1 MEELIMTNKSIW
13 NNSTMISKNKLDLS
27 EIIVDSSEQALQIID
42 SIFNENIPEIKDIIV
57 LPKKFNYSPQKQ
69 IGFLKD
75 CSDSKDIILEIVLIV
90 KGSNFVYYPII
101 LDFGI
106 KNNKYSIDNIESLN
120 QKDFSIRI
128 KKGIENLNGMFM
140 QVLHDTFNLPNLET
154 TRSIKQ
160 YLSRMIP
167 VSQDDYKLLDETYQ
181 ERNNTEFLNKF
192 NQYYKKIKYSEQMNM
207 DYFSYFD

>member
-1 MEELIMTNKSIW
+1 MMNKSIW

-27 EIIVDSSEQALQIID
+27 EIKVDSSEQSLQIVD
-42 SIFNENIPEIKDIIV
+42 SIFNGSIPEIKDIIV

-90 KGSNFVYYPII
+90 KGSNFIYYPII
-101 LDFGI
+101 LDFEI
-106 KNNKYSIDNIESLN
+106 KGNQYSINNIESLN
-120 QKDFSIRI
+120 QRDFSIRI

-140 QVLHDTFNLPNLET
+140 QVLHDSFHLPNVET
-154 TRSIKQ
+154 THAIKH
-160 YLSRMIP
+160 YLARMIP

-207 DYFSYFD
+207 EYFSYFD